1 MSEVLDE
8 SVECFQDMISQLQGS
23 VDTLKSNSEENN
35 YLTETMLQSRRV
47 FELVPEYD
55 VQRAKLSLIEEVD
68 PVVKTLEEKLRKSL
82 SKMQRELETLQQ
94 SCELNELRLNNT
106 HTTGQEGDVDMSS
119 DNLVVMASST
129 NEELETLKQ
138 LKTTKRELELK
149 LAHLQH

>member
-1 MSEVLDE
+1 MYKR
-8 SVECFQDMISQLQGS
+8 Q
-23 VDTLKSNSEENN
+23 
-35 YLTETMLQSRRV
+35 
-47 FELVPEYD
+47 
-55 VQRAKLSLIEEVD
+55 
-68 PVVKTLEEKLRKSL
+68 
-82 SKMQRELETLQQ
+82 LQQ